1 MSASTG
7 AYIDETM
14 FHADVQYIEALW
26 RRVPVG
32 PLDMPLIDIGKGEP
46 LVFVPILEHLEFVY
60 ARQMRTFSQSRR
72 VILYRRREMR
82 NRPIGL
88 AERAEELRPLLDRLG
103 LAYPDFVNPAHAA
116 IVPFYFSLPLPTL
129 F

>member
-60 ARQMRTFSQSRR
+60 ARQMRTFSQSSR

-88 AERAEELRPLLDRLG
+88 AGRAEELRQGLG
-103 LAYPDFVNPAHAA
+103 SRGVAYAEFVAHGDPAMVLFELAVRCPP
-116 IVPFYFSLPLPTL
+116 
-129 F
+129 